1 MSLSANRIWRQ
12 LPSEIRISASK
23 VFWAKPT
30 IEQKQFLFAAI
41 AKAKNVR
48 EISVRRAPLERLV
61 NWTAATLSLPDDMA
75 NSLLRD
81 YLLHSHRAIIVS
93 YLESLGIPHSDGLIE
108 EGFDLASLPK
118 ERVQDA
124 ARTLFAS
131 PDRQA
136 AELYLKYL
144 VIQGGPWAVI
154 EEVLP
159 TADSQMLK
167 ASTVLKNL

>member
-1 MSLSANRIWRQ
+1 MPLSANRVWRQ
-12 LPSEIRISASK
+12 LPNEIRVSASK
-23 VFWAKPT
+23 VFWTGTTK
-30 IEQKQFLFAAI
+30 EQKQFLFAAL

-61 NWTAATLSLPDDMA
+61 NWTATTLTLPDQIA
-75 NSLLRD
+75 NILLQD
-81 YLLHSHRAIIVS
+81 YLLHDHRATIVS
-93 YLESLGIPHSDGLIE
+93 YLDLLGIPHSDGMIE

-124 ARTLFAS
+124 ARTLLAS
-131 PDRQA
+131 ADRPA

-144 VIQGGPWAVI
+144 VVQGGPWSVI

-159 TADSQMLK
+159 TGDS
-167 ASTVLKNL
+167 

>member
-1 MSLSANRIWRQ
+1 MSLSANRIWRR
-12 LPSEIRISASK
+12 LPDEIRASASK
-23 VFWAKPT
+23 VFWAEPAK
-30 IEQKQFLFAAI
+30 EQKQFLFAAL

-61 NWTAATLSLPDDMA
+61 NWTAATLSLPDEMT

-81 YLLHSHRAIIVS
+81 YLLHDHRATIVS
-93 YLESLGIPHSDGLIE
+93 YLELLRIPHSDGLIE

-124 ARTLFAS
+124 ARALLAS

-144 VIQGGPWAVI
+144 VVQGGPWSVI

-159 TADSQMLK
+159 IGE
-167 ASTVLKNL
+167 